1 MDEKLY
7 NLYNECILELK
18 SVGID
23 ITDENI
29 DIKIALRNTK
39 RYGCCKCENPIKSSL
54 IKEKRG
60 RKIIGKYQ
68 KFENYHIEISKWV
81 MLLDEKIIKNTI
93 MHEIIHCLPSCN
105 NHGKQF
111 KDYANYINKKL
122 GYNITRLGNKLDD
135 YKTSN
140 LSIQMLHKQYKYK
153 ITCKNCGAISYRQ
166 RIAKNFTLKYRCAIC
181 SGKLIVENFKDNT

>member
-18 SVGID
+18 SIGID
-23 ITDENI
+23 ITNENI

-54 IKEKRG
+54 TKEKRG
-60 RKIIGKYQ
+60 RKIIEKYQ

-111 KDYANYINKKL
+111 KDYANYINKNL
-122 GYNITRLGNKLDD
+122 GYNISRVGNKMED

-140 LSIQMLHKQYKYK
+140 IQPEKLITQYNYRIICKK
-153 ITCKNCGAISYRQ
+153 CGITSYRQ
-166 RIAKNFTLKYRCAIC
+166 RISKGFTLKYRCAKC
-181 SGKLIVENFKDNT
+181 GGNLELQVLSK